1 MSDICIQNHHN
12 KVSRLALAALVT
24 AVACLSVGLGGCNPS
39 YRTHGQTNIV
49 GRYSGVELT
58 ADLPGTVS
66 VASALAAAEE
76 QFRDQGYSIISNTG
90 TDLGGQVVA
99 LAPRSNDAPRATV
112 SVKAGDGN
120 TKVSIWKSPFNEEA
134 LCRGILSRMC
144 RKLGL

>member
-1 MSDICIQNHHN
+1 MTTIHISSHLN
-12 KVSRLALAALVT
+12 KGSRLAFAAALT
-24 AVACLSVGLGGCNPS
+24 AVILVSGLGGCNPT

-49 GRYSGVELT
+49 GRYSGIDLS

-90 TDLGGQVVA
+90 TDLSGEVVA

-112 SVKAGDGN
+112 KVKAGDGV